1 MYIKKKFFYYYYL
14 QPCLIYLPQLSQIL
28 PCRQCSLNRKKRSIS
43 PVKQSF
49 AANIC
54 LYLMP
59 QSFINASDVVNARE
73 YMMHRCSNILDD
85 RDEFYPFCLRSV
97 CGQTKTNDSHKHRH
111 TNTHTQKHGDKPRLK
126 YTHTQIKQAP
136 TQVQTHT
143 HTTPLPLSVSEPQWG
158 VQRRGHHSESVL
170 QTLKNLHLP
179 VFGRLLRNEPA
190 MQSNRL
196 PLIKRATEH
205 RRKRYNV

>member
-1 MYIKKKFFYYYYL
+1 
-14 QPCLIYLPQLSQIL
+14 
-28 PCRQCSLNRKKRSIS
+28 
-43 PVKQSF
+43 
-49 AANIC
+49 
-54 LYLMP
+54 MP
-59 QSFINASDVVNARE
+59 QSFINASDVLNARE

-85 RDEFYPFCLRSV
+85 RDEFYPFCLRTV

-158 VQRRGHHSESVL
+158 VQRRGHHSEAVL
-170 QTLKNLHLP
+170 QTQRTSIFLSLVVSWGTSQPCSLTGSPWLNEQLNIDGNDIMSKS
-179 VFGRLLRNEPA
+179 GGSLLLCAPRHDVR
-190 MQSNRL
+190 SR
-196 PLIKRATEH
+196 
-205 RRKRYNV
+205 V